1 MRASPTTAVESIR
14 DVLRLSGVENV
25 SGVAGEGGDEEEDG
39 DGAAGDGE
47 VAGAEEA

>member
-1 MRASPTTAVESIR
+1 MRLRAAAALEPIR
-14 DVLRLSGVENV
+14 DVPRLPRLEGVER
-25 SGVAGEGGDEEEDG
+25 VAGEGGDEEEDG